1 MSKISICIS
10 TYNRKDYLKETL
22 ESIFVQTYK
31 DYEVVIVDDGS
42 TDGTSQMIKQS
53 NYPVRYFWQNNSG
66 VSKARNKLIEL
77 AEGEYITFI
86 DSDDLLFQYAV
97 EDLMNL
103 IECNDSDVVAYSS
116 YVGIDEIGNQV
127 KRKPRKLPS
136 GCIAA
141 DLFEYI
147 YVHSCGTMC
156 KKKLF
161 EEAGGF
167 DISLPVC
174 SEYALWLKL
183 SLKYN
188 FVPAA
193 RPTFKRRRHS
203 NNLSAYS
210 FANRK
215 IELNVLEHAY
225 QNGFGNN
232 VKEVI
237 TPDRIM
243 KRLAQEG
250 YRAARCAIREEQR
263 EIACQLLKQSYKRH
277 SNFKTLLWWIIAKCK
292 LMSEDLISFIKCYK
306 RRSKIVPQFGTK
318 FPKLAHLKNVQ
329 KNLKMSK

>member
-1 MSKISICIS
+1 MPKVSICIP
-10 TYNRKDYLKETL
+10 TYNRKNYLKETL
-22 ESIFVQTYK
+22 ESVFAQTYK

-42 TDGTSQMIKQS
+42 NDGTDQMIKKS
-53 NYPVRYFWQNNSG
+53 NYPIRYFRQNNLG

-97 EDLMNL
+97 EDLMSL
-103 IECNDSDVVAYSS
+103 VECNGSDIVAYSS
-116 YVGIDEIGNQV
+116 YVGIDVTGNAV

-141 DLFEYI
+141 KLFEYI

-156 KKKLF
+156 RKELF
-161 EEAGGF
+161 EEVGGF

-183 SLKYN
+183 SLKYD
-188 FVPAA
+188 FVPIT

-203 NNLSAYS
+203 GNLSAYS

-225 QNGFGNN
+225 QNGFNDGI
-232 VKEVI
+232 KEVI
-237 TPDRIM
+237 SPRRAK

-250 YRAARCAIREEQR
+250 YRAARCAIRERQQ
-263 EIACQLLKQSYKRH
+263 EIACQLLKQSYQRH
-277 SNFKTLLWWIIAKCK
+277 PNFKTLLWRAIANCNR
-292 LMSEDLISFIKCYK
+292 Y
-306 RRSKIVPQFGTK
+306 
-318 FPKLAHLKNVQ
+318 VQ
-329 KNLKMSK
+329 GL